1 MNNKVIQAAN
11 LAKVYNKGG
20 GGEVYA
26 VHDVS
31 LEIRK
36 GEYVAI
42 MGASGCGKSTLMN
55 ILGCLDKPTSG
66 SLRLDDVE
74 VSTLS
79 DEELARVRN
88 RKIGFVFQSFN
99 LLSRTNALENVE
111 LPLIYSDRTDITRLA
126 REALAAV
133 GLADRVH
140 HNPGELSGGQ
150 QQRVA
155 IARALVT
162 DPEIIFAD
170 EPTGNLDSRSSLE
183 IMSLFQQLNEKGRT
197 IVLVT
202 HEPDIAEYARRI
214 IKIADGKIISDEANP
229 QPSDAVQKISALASP
244 EVDNENR

>member
-1 MNNKVIQAAN
+1 MNTIVIQAN
-11 LAKVYNKGG
+11 KLTKVYNEGG

-26 VHDVS
+26 MRDIS
-31 LEIRK
+31 LDIKK

-42 MGASGCGKSTLMN
+42 MGASGSGKSTLMN

-66 SLRLDDVE
+66 KLLLDGIE

-79 DEELARVRN
+79 DEELAKIRN

-99 LLSRTNALENVE
+99 LLARTNALENVE
-111 LPLIYSDRTDITRLA
+111 LPLIYSERTEITRLA
-126 REALAAV
+126 HQALESV
-133 GLADRVH
+133 GLADRLH
-140 HNPGELSGGQ
+140 HYPGELSGGQ

-170 EPTGNLDSRSSLE
+170 EPTGNLDSQSSLE
-183 IMSLFQQLNEKGRT
+183 IMKLFQQLNEKRRT

-214 IKIADGKIISDEANP
+214 IKVSDGRIISDDANERPKTVQYEMRVSSSMEA
-229 QPSDAVQKISALASP
+229 S
-244 EVDNENR
+244 NENK

>member
-1 MNNKVIQAAN
+1 M
-11 LAKVYNKGG
+11 
-20 GGEVYA
+20 YA

-36 GEYVAI
+36 GEYVAL
-42 MGASGCGKSTLMN
+42 MGASGSGKSTLMN

-66 SLRLDDVE
+66 SLKLDGVE
-74 VSTLS
+74 VSTLT

-88 RKIGFVFQSFN
+88 QKIGFVFQSFN
-99 LLSRTNALENVE
+99 LLARTNALENVE

-126 REALAAV
+126 REALASV
-133 GLADRVH
+133 GLTDRVH

-170 EPTGNLDSRSSLE
+170 EPTGNLDSKSSLE
-183 IMSLFQQLNEKGRT
+183 IMALFQQLNEKGRT

-202 HEPDIAEYARRI
+202 HEPDIAEYTHRI
-214 IKIADGKIISDEANP
+214 IKIADGRIISDEVNP
-229 QPSDAVQKISALASP
+229 QPRVAEQEMSTLASK
-244 EVDNENR
+244 EVSNENK

>member
-1 MNNKVIQAAN
+1 MNNHVIQATN
-11 LAKVYNKGG
+11 LTKVYNKGG

-42 MGASGCGKSTLMN
+42 MGASGSGKSTLMN

-66 SLRLDDVE
+66 SLKFDGVE
-74 VSTLS
+74 VSTLT
-79 DEELARVRN
+79 DEELATLRN
-88 RKIGFVFQSFN
+88 RKIGFVFQLFN
-99 LLSRTNALENVE
+99 LLARTNALENVE

-170 EPTGNLDSRSSLE
+170 EPTGNLDSRASLD
-183 IMSLFQQLNEKGRT
+183 IMFLFQELNEKGRT

-202 HEPDIAEYARRI
+202 HEPDIAEYAHRT
-214 IKIADGKIISDEANP
+214 IKIADGNIISDEVHQEPKA
-229 QPSDAVQKISALASP
+229 AVQKISALASP
-244 EVDNENR
+244 EVDNENK

>member
-1 MNNKVIQAAN
+1 MTNNVIQATN
-11 LAKVYNKGG
+11 LTKVYNKGG

-42 MGASGCGKSTLMN
+42 MGASGSGKSTLMN
-55 ILGCLDKPTSG
+55 ILGCLDKPTGG
-66 SLRLDDVE
+66 SLKLDGVE
-74 VSTLS
+74 VSTLT
-79 DEELARVRN
+79 DEELAKVRN

-99 LLSRTNALENVE
+99 LLARTNALENVE

-126 REALAAV
+126 REALVSV

-170 EPTGNLDSRSSLE
+170 EPTGNLDSKSSLE
-183 IMSLFQQLNEKGRT
+183 IMALFQQLNEKGRT

-202 HEPDIAEYARRI
+202 HEPDIAEYTHRI
-214 IKIADGKIISDEANP
+214 IKIADGKIISDEVNR
-229 QPSDAVQKISALASP
+229 QPRVTVQTTNALASP
-244 EVDNENR
+244 EVSNENK

>member
-1 MNNKVIQAAN
+1 MNNHVIQATN
-11 LAKVYNKGG
+11 LTKVYNKGG

-42 MGASGCGKSTLMN
+42 MGASGSGKSTLMN

-66 SLRLDDVE
+66 SLKFDGVE
-74 VSTLS
+74 VSTLT
-79 DEELARVRN
+79 DEELATLRN
-88 RKIGFVFQSFN
+88 RKIGFVFQLFN
-99 LLSRTNALENVE
+99 LLARTNALENVE
-111 LPLIYSDRTDITRLA
+111 LPLIYSDRSEITRLA

-140 HNPGELSGGQ
+140 HTPGELSGGQ

-170 EPTGNLDSRSSLE
+170 EPTGNLDSRASLD
-183 IMSLFQQLNEKGRT
+183 IMFLFQELNEKGRT

-202 HEPDIAEYARRI
+202 HEPDIAEYAHRT
-214 IKIADGKIISDEANP
+214 IKIADGNIISDEVNQEPKA
-229 QPSDAVQKISALASP
+229 AVQKISALASP
-244 EVDNENR
+244 EVDNENK

>member
-1 MNNKVIQAAN
+1 MNGNVIQAAH
-11 LAKVYNKGG
+11 LTKVYNKGG
-20 GGEVYA
+20 GGEVFA

-31 LEIRK
+31 LDIHK

-42 MGASGCGKSTLMN
+42 MGASGSGKSTLMN
-55 ILGCLDKPTSG
+55 ILGCLDKPTGG
-66 SLRLDDVE
+66 SLKLDAVE

-88 RKIGFVFQSFN
+88 RQIGFVFQSFN
-99 LLSRTNALENVE
+99 LLARTSALENVE

-126 REALAAV
+126 REALASV

-162 DPEIIFAD
+162 NPEIIFAD
-170 EPTGNLDSRSSLE
+170 EPTGNLDSKSSME
-183 IMSLFQQLNEKGRT
+183 IMALFQQLSEKGRT

-202 HEPDIAEYARRI
+202 HEPDIAEYAHRI
-214 IKIADGKIISDEANP
+214 IKIADGRIISDEVNQHP
-229 QPSDAVQKISALASP
+229 RVVQASGSHASAEVAS
-244 EVDNENR
+244 ENN